1 MSSVVILGVFVADT
15 TYRAARQPRMGETIL
30 GSNFALGPGGKGS
43 NQAVAAGKGESKG
56 ITPYGI
62 DYSPIDGMIW
72 YSKLNGNRIGGDG
85 DGTLPG
91 PVTLKLMRAFIDLAG
106 MDFVAQALEM
116 LSANEA
122 ADSLAEWR
130 VRLAD

>member
-1 MSSVVILGVFVADT
+1 MCAAAEIHRQAAFGYPNIAICRGGVPA
-15 TYRAARQPRMGETIL
+15 
-30 GSNFALGPGGKGS
+30 
-43 NQAVAAGKGESKG
+43 
-56 ITPYGI
+56 
-62 DYSPIDGMIW
+62 SPNK
-72 YSKLNGNRIGGDG
+72 SGNRIGGDG
-85 DGTLPG
+85 DGPLPG

-130 VRLAD
+130 ARLAD